1 VSIPATPTVGTA
13 DAAVTEPEAPNP
25 REASLVLWLTNVSH
39 AGNHFQNQMLTVL
52 YTPIMADLG
61 FDYAQLG
68 IMTAIRNLFGSAT
81 QGFYGFI
88 TPFIKRTWLLGLA
101 NIFLA
106 IGTVA
111 TGLVTSYVGFLWAR
125 VVVSTASSAQH
136 PVGASLLS
144 GYFPRRRGMILAL
157 NNSLANVGSLL
168 APLVAGLLLVFM
180 GWRQIFM
187 IVALLSVAM
196 GIVYF
201 LFSDRVGT
209 AGQAVGRK
217 ARLARG
223 WSSYGRVLRNRNIML
238 ISLVLMVGAAGRGE
252 GVQTYLGPHLMNDL
266 GQTAFL
272 AGLTITT
279 MQVGSIAGPIFFGW
293 LSDRVSRKG
302 VIQASLLLSSL
313 ATWWLSYQGAFLPML
328 MLSMLTFGAVTSS
341 RQSLTQALVADSLGD
356 EDRDAAFSVYY
367 FVGFISE
374 PFWSLLGGVLMQDY
388 GFGLAFSRLAISY
401 IVAMVLMIWVADPR
415 PTGTHSVA
423 TG

>member
-1 VSIPATPTVGTA
+1 
-13 DAAVTEPEAPNP
+13 
-25 REASLVLWLTNVSH
+25 
-39 AGNHFQNQMLTVL
+39 
-52 YTPIMADLG
+52 
-61 FDYAQLG
+61 
-68 IMTAIRNLFGSAT
+68 
-81 QGFYGFI
+81 
-88 TPFIKRTWLLGLA
+88 
-101 NIFLA
+101 
-106 IGTVA
+106 
-111 TGLVTSYVGFLWAR
+111 
-125 VVVSTASSAQH
+125 
-136 PVGASLLS
+136 LLS

-168 APLVAGLLLVFM
+168 APLAAGLLLVFM

-187 IVALLSVAM
+187 VVALLSIVM

-209 AGQAVGRK
+209 AGQAAGRK

-279 MQVGSIAGPIFFGW
+279 MQVGSIAGPVFFGW
-293 LSDRVSRKG
+293 LSDRVSRKA

-341 RQSLTQALVADSLGD
+341 RRL
-356 EDRDAAFSVYY
+356 EDRKST
-367 FVGFISE
+367 
-374 PFWSLLGGVLMQDY
+374 
-388 GFGLAFSRLAISY
+388 RLNSS
-401 IVAMVLMIWVADPR
+401 
-415 PTGTHSVA
+415 H
-423 TG
+423 